1 MTTIINSGTAP
12 GRPHHEKQGSVPLPQ
27 DVLIA
32 GMEQVNAIISGLS
45 IARKR
50 EAALVAFDLSIPH
63 YEQIYN
69 RTLILRVLRNA
80 IKSAVRGKYPSESFM
95 RRLDAI
101 CIRAW
106 RKWYDG
112 NSLPYL
118 KAAVVLRVA
127 QWALRGRAPEAVG
140 AASSIPLSWEGQ
152 YKYIQDMLSALAI
165 LDREQREEADGL
177 GGIRCGG

>member
-1 MTTIINSGTAP
+1 MTTIINSGAAQE
-12 GRPHHEKQGSVPLPQ
+12 RPHHEKQGPVPLPQ

-32 GMEQVNAIISGLS
+32 GMEQVNASLSGLS
-45 IARKR
+45 VGRKQ
-50 EAALVAFDLSIPH
+50 EAALAAFDLSIPH
-63 YEQIYN
+63 YTQVSN
-69 RTLILRVLRNA
+69 RTLILRVLRHA
-80 IKSAVRGKYPSESFM
+80 IAATIGGKYPSASFM

-112 NSLPYL
+112 NTLPYL

-165 LDREQREEADGL
+165 LDREEREEADGL

>member
-1 MTTIINSGTAP
+1 MTTIVNPGAAP
-12 GRPHHEKQGSVPLPQ
+12 ERPHHEKQGAVPLPQ

-32 GMEQVNAIISGLS
+32 GMEQVNAILSGLS
-45 IARKR
+45 VGRKQ
-50 EAALVAFDLSIPH
+50 EAALAAFDLSVPH
-63 YEQIYN
+63 YRQIYS
-69 RTLILRVLRNA
+69 RTLILRVLRHA
-80 IKSAVRGKYPSESFM
+80 IHATIGGKYPSAAFM
-95 RRLDAI
+95 RRLDTI

-127 QWALRGRAPEAVG
+127 QWALRGKALEAVG

-152 YKYIQDMLSALAI
+152 YKYIQDMLAALYI
-165 LDREQREEADGL
+165 LDREQREEAEGL